1 MARRADGG
9 KSFERCSSSLRSGG
23 APIDDLRS
31 PAVVVADPNG
41 MPTFVGK
48 EEQMQTTTQK
58 TTVDTLNGFLRG
70 EISAVET
77 YRQALDKLSTS
88 PSRMQLE
95 QCRRS
100 HEERVERLRQ
110 EVVRLGGQPEQG
122 SGAWGAFARVVEG
135 SAKALGE
142 KAAIAALEEGEDRG
156 LKLYRDE
163 MGKLDATARSVIES
177 EVLPAQE
184 RTHQSLSAL
193 KHSLH

>member
-1 MARRADGG
+1 
-9 KSFERCSSSLRSGG
+9 
-23 APIDDLRS
+23 
-31 PAVVVADPNG
+31 

-48 EEQMQTTTQK
+48 EENQMQNTTQK

-77 YRQALDKLSTS
+77 YRQALDKLQAS

-95 QCRRS
+95 QCRGS
-100 HEERVERLRQ
+100 HEQRVERLRQ
-110 EVVRLGGQPEQG
+110 EVVRLGGQPEEG

-135 SAKALGE
+135 SAKVLGE
-142 KAAIAALEEGEDRG
+142 KAAISALEEGEDRG

-163 MGKLDATARSVIES
+163 IGKLDATARSVIES

-184 RTHQSLSAL
+184 RTHQSLSTL